1 MNKKSLS
8 ALFTVSML
16 TLTVS
21 VGNLISNKSVDA
33 KPAPETKEVSDPV
46 QLLFVQNSV
55 KGSYDGKR
63 LNLNGVGSTIFFSDR
78 PERISGH
85 VQNSEFISHWDEG
98 SDNFASNPPNATLSI
113 FGEKGVNSVVIELT
127 NPKLENNN
135 ISYQVKV
142 LQGQLPANFQES
154 SLFIDIL
161 GRWRMYGAGVAAG
174 AAMAGAG
181 SYYYHPP
188 VYAPVAPVYPV
199 YPVYAPP
206 VYVAPR
212 PILY

>member
-1 MNKKSLS
+1 MNKKSIS

-16 TLTVS
+16 TLSIS
-21 VGNLISNKSVDA
+21 VGNLITHKSVEA

-78 PERISGH
+78 PQRVSGH
-85 VQNSEFISHWDEG
+85 VQNSEFIRHWDKG

-113 FGEKGVNSVVIELT
+113 FGEKEVNSVVIELT

-135 ISYQVKV
+135 LSYEVKV

-161 GRWRMYGAGVAAG
+161 GRWAMYGAGVAAG
-174 AAMAGAG
+174 ASMAGAG
-181 SYYYHPP
+181 GYYYNPP
-188 VYAPVAPVYPV
+188 VVVTPVTPVYPI
-199 YPVYAPP
+199 YAPP
-206 VYVAPR
+206 VYVAP
-212 PILY
+212 LQ

>member
-21 VGNLISNKSVDA
+21 VGNLITNKSVEA

-85 VQNSEFISHWDEG
+85 VQNVEFIRHWDKG

-127 NPKLENNN
+127 NPELENNN
-135 ISYQVKV
+135 LSYQVKV
-142 LQGQLPANFQES
+142 LQGELPANFQES

-174 AAMAGAG
+174 AAMAGAD

-188 VYAPVAPVYPV
+188 VVVAPIAPVYT
-199 YPVYAPP
+199 PP

-212 PILY
+212 PIVVY

>member
-1 MNKKSLS
+1 MNKKSLC

-21 VGNLISNKSVDA
+21 VGNLITNKSVEA
-33 KPAPETKEVSDPV
+33 KPAPETKEISDPV

-55 KGSYDGKR
+55 TGSYDGKR

-85 VQNSEFISHWDEG
+85 VQNAEFIGHWDEG

-135 ISYQVKV
+135 LSYQVKV
-142 LQGQLPANFQES
+142 LQGELPSNFQES

-174 AAMAGAG
+174 AAAAGAG
-181 SYYYHPP
+181 AYYYHPP
-188 VYAPVAPVYPV
+188 VVAPVVPV
-199 YPVYAPP
+199 VPVAP

-212 PILY
+212 PVLY